1 MTWKTGEDP
10 IPESRAA
17 LDRLRDRVAGEVV
30 VPGHPDYDAARAVWN
45 GREERFPYLVVRAAT
60 IDDAL
65 PVLEA
70 VRETGLP
77 LAVRGGGH
85 SVAGLGTV
93 DDGIVLDLGALRE
106 VKGIGDKTLEKLA
119 PYICVE

>member
-10 IPESRAA
+10 IPEARAA

-77 LAVRGGGH
+77 LEIGRA
-85 SVAGLGTV
+85 SC
-93 DDGIVLDLGALRE
+93 RE
-106 VKGIGDKTLEKLA
+106 RV
-119 PYICVE
+119 